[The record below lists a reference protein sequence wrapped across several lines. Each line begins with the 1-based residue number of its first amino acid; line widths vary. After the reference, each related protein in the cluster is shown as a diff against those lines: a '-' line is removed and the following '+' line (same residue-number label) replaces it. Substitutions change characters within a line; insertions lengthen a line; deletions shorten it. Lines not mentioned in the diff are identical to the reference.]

1 MSIPAPRP
9 RSRWLPLLAILVLV
23 APLLARADE
32 PPFPKG
38 APWLNV
44 SRPLNAADLRGH
56 VVLLDFFTPGCINC
70 IHVLPETDKLEREF
84 GKRLL
89 VIGVN
94 SPKFEAS
101 RERANLEGFIARYAI
116 RHPLVSDSGMVLW
129 NHYNVFAWPTQ
140 VLLGPDGKVVGHY
153 VGEGK
158 YNAIR
163 TDVIKTLKAAH
174 AAGTLRNNALP
185 LQAMS
190 LAHHGLLQPGKV
202 AVDAHYVAVSDS
214 GHNRVL
220 LFDRHGRLLLR
231 VGDGRRGDRDGAA
244 KTARFDGPQGLA
256 FRGNTLY
263 VADTGNSLIRAIKL
277 PVGTVTTVA
286 GNGEQDFVVDGD
298 YGARKIGLNSP
309 WGLELAGDTLY
320 IAMAGDH
327 QVWKFDLASDRIQ
340 PYAGSGDEGLA
351 DGWLPRSNFAQ
362 SSGLAYGKGLLYVA
376 DPESSSVRRVDIK
389 SGKVETLIGRG
400 LFTFGLRNGK
410 AEQALLQHDQGLALI
425 GDKLY
430 IADTFNNAVR
440 VLDLKS
446 DTVSTLASGLKQP
459 GGLAQLDDHTL
470 LVADSNANRIVAVD
484 TRSGEV
490 HAWPLSGLK

>member
-1 MSIPAPRP
+1 MAIQIANPRRLWLSLSIVVA
-9 RSRWLPLLAILVLV
+9 LA

-32 PPFPKG
+32 PPFPKD

-44 SRPLNAADLRGH
+44 SRPLSAADVRGH

-94 SPKFEAS
+94 SPKFKAS
-101 RERANLEGFIARYAI
+101 RERANLEGFIARYGI

-129 NHYNVFAWPTQ
+129 GHYNVFAWPTQ
-140 VLLGPDGKVVGHY
+140 VLLGPDGKLVGRY
-153 VGEGK
+153 VGEGR

-163 TDVIKTLKAAH
+163 TDVIKTLKAARS
-174 AAGTLRNNALP
+174 AGTLRSNALP
-185 LQAMS
+185 LKPMA
-190 LAHHGLLQPGKV
+190 LARHGLLQPGKV
-202 AVDAHYVAVSDS
+202 AVDARYVAVSDS
-214 GHNRVL
+214 GHNRIL
-220 LFDRHGRLLLR
+220 IFNHHGKLLLR
-231 VGDGRRGDRDGAA
+231 IGSGARGDRDGVVR
-244 KTARFDGPQGLA
+244 TARFDGPQGLA
-256 FRGNTLY
+256 LRDNTLY
-263 VADTGNSLIRAIKL
+263 VADTGNSLIRAIDL
-277 PVGTVTTVA
+277 PSGKVRTIAGT
-286 GNGEQDFVVDGD
+286 GEQDFVVDGD
-298 YGARKIGLNSP
+298 YNARKVGLNSP
-309 WGLELAGDTLY
+309 WGLQLVGDTLY

-327 QVWKFDLASDRIQ
+327 QVWKLDLASHRIQ

-389 SGKVETLIGRG
+389 SGKVDTLIGRG
-400 LFTFGLRNGK
+400 LFAFGLRNGK
-410 AEQALLQHDQGLALI
+410 AGQALLQHDQGLTLV

-446 DTVSTLASGLKQP
+446 DIVSTLATGLKQP
-459 GGLAQLDDHTL
+459 GGLARLDNHTL
-470 LVADSNANRIVAVD
+470 LVADTNANRIVAVD
-484 TRSGEV
+484 TRSGTV
-490 HAWPLSGLK
+490 RAWPVSGLK